1 VSSSAVASR
10 YARALADLAG
20 AKDPKHLEATSSE
33 IDLAARVLGS
43 DAALLSFF
51 ANVAV
56 SRAQKDEILATLA
69 EKAKLSD
76 LTRRF
81 LGVLVDNGR
90 MDALPYI
97 ARALAGIKDDALGI
111 VAAEATV
118 AVKLDDA
125 GAAGLHQALETLTG
139 RTVRLSVKVDP
150 EVLGGART
158 QVGSRVYD
166 GTLKTQLQALRRR
179 LLATT

>member
-1 VSSSAVASR
+1 MSSSAVASR

-20 AKDPKHLEATSSE
+20 AKDPKRLEATSTE
-33 IDLAARVLGS
+33 IDLAARVIGT
-43 DAALLSFF
+43 DAGLLSFF
-51 ANVAV
+51 SNVSV
-56 SRAQKDEILATLA
+56 PRARKDEILKTLGDKA
-69 EKAKLSD
+69 ELSD

-90 MDALPYI
+90 VDALPYI

-118 AVKLDDA
+118 AVRLDEA
-125 GAAGLHQALETLTG
+125 GTTGLKKALETLTG

-150 EVLGGART
+150 AVLGGART

>member
-1 VSSSAVASR
+1 
-10 YARALADLAG
+10 
-20 AKDPKHLEATSSE
+20 
-33 IDLAARVLGS
+33 
-43 DAALLSFF
+43 
-51 ANVAV
+51 
-56 SRAQKDEILATLA
+56 
-69 EKAKLSD
+69 
-76 LTRRF
+76 
-81 LGVLVDNGR
+81 

-118 AVKLDDA
+118 AVELDDA